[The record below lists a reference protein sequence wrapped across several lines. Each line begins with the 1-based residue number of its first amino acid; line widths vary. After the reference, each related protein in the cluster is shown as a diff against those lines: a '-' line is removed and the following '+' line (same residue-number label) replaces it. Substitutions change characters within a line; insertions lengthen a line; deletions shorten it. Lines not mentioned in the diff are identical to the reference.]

1 MHVTPSLNEE
11 FLHAQSRCMQEGA
24 SEIENETAL
33 LNQAQAGDRDAF
45 SSLVSGQLQTLY
57 RLVLRITKNHEDAE
71 DSVQDAILKAYANL
85 PQFQR
90 RARFST
96 WIGRI
101 AINEALMRLRK
112 HKSMKW
118 VPLEDVVQA
127 KESNDRSPE
136 LEQHG
141 DNPETLYARQEV
153 RELMME
159 AAGSLQPIYQTV
171 FYLAQVRGCTLQETA
186 KDLELSVAAVKA
198 RLHRARKQLREK
210 LNPIGGALPC

>member
-1 MHVTPSLNEE
+1 
-11 FLHAQSRCMQEGA
+11 
-24 SEIENETAL
+24 
-33 LNQAQAGDRDAF
+33 
-45 SSLVSGQLQTLY
+45 
-57 RLVLRITKNHEDAE
+57 VLRITRNHEDAE

-112 HKSMKW
+112 HKVMKR
-118 VPLEDVVQA
+118 VPLEDVFQA

-141 DNPETLYARQEV
+141 DDPETLYARQEV
-153 RELMME
+153 RELMLE

-171 FYLAQVRGCTLQETA
+171 FYLAQVRGCTIQETA
-186 KDLELSVAAVKA
+186 KELELSVAAVKA

>member
-1 MHVTPSLNEE
+1 MHVSPLLNQESLP
-11 FLHAQSRCMQEGA
+11 ARCRQMQAGA
-24 SEIENETAL
+24 SEHDYEAAL
-33 LNQAQAGDRDAF
+33 VNQAQSGDRDAF
-45 SSLVSGQLQTLY
+45 SSLVSGHLQTLY
-57 RLVLRITKNHEDAE
+57 RLVLRITRNHEDAE
-71 DSVQDAILKAYANL
+71 DSVQDAVLKAYANL

-112 HKSMKW
+112 HKVRKLVLS
-118 VPLEDVVQA
+118 EDVLQA
-127 KESNDRSPE
+127 KEPNDRSLE
-136 LEQHG
+136 LERHG
-141 DNPETLYARQEV
+141 DDPETLFARQEIC
-153 RELMME
+153 EFMLE

-186 KDLELSVAAVKA
+186 KELGLSVAAVKA

>member
-1 MHVTPSLNEE
+1 MHVTPSLNQES
-11 FLHAQSRCMQEGA
+11 LLTCSRRMQDGA
-24 SEIENETAL
+24 SEIDNETAL
-33 LNQAQAGDRDAF
+33 LNQAQSGDPDAF
-45 SSLVSGQLQTLY
+45 SSLVSGHLQTLY
-57 RLVLRITKNHEDAE
+57 RLVLRITRNHEDAE
-71 DSVQDAILKAYANL
+71 DSVQDAILKAYVNL

-112 HKSMKW
+112 HKVMKR
-118 VPLEDVVQA
+118 VPLEVVFQA
-127 KESNDRSPE
+127 KEPNDRSPE
-136 LEQHG
+136 LEQHR
-141 DNPETLYARQEV
+141 DDPETLYARQEV

-159 AAGSLQPIYQTV
+159 AAGSLQPMYQAV
-171 FYLAQVRGCTLQETA
+171 YYLAQVRGCTIQETA
-186 KDLELSVAAVKA
+186 KELELSIAAVKA

>member
-1 MHVTPSLNEE
+1 VHVTPSLNQES
-11 FLHAQSRCMQEGA
+11 LPARGRRMQAGV
-24 SEIENETAL
+24 SELDNETSL

-45 SSLVSGQLQTLY
+45 SSLVSSQLQTLY
-57 RLVLRITKNHEDAE
+57 RLVLRITRNHEDAE
-71 DSVQDAILKAYANL
+71 DCVQDAILKAYANL

-90 RARFST
+90 RSKFST

-112 HKSMKW
+112 HKVMKR
-118 VPLEDVVQA
+118 VPLEDA
-127 KESNDRSPE
+127 FHSKEPIDRSPE
-136 LEQHG
+136 LELHH
-141 DNPETLYARQEV
+141 DDPETLYARQEV

-159 AAGSLQPIYQTV
+159 AAGSLQPMYQAV
-171 FYLAQVRGCTLQETA
+171 FYLAQVSGCTLQETA
-186 KDLELSVAAVKA
+186 KELELSVAAVKA